1 MSEKSA
7 STVPAL
13 DKAVRILDLL
23 AREATPLSGA
33 EIAKLL
39 DLPRSSVHGL
49 IGSLLAAGLC
59 FSFTK
64 LPTSFLPDEDQ
75 GTLMASVQLPSG
87 ATNARTDA
95 VLRQFEAYLAKHSQR
110 LRAFGVESVR
120 ARYFGANAALGALTR
135 SPLV

>member
-49 IGSLLAAGLC
+49 IGSL
-59 FSFTK
+59 
-64 LPTSFLPDEDQ
+64 
-75 GTLMASVQLPSG
+75 
-87 ATNARTDA
+87 
-95 VLRQFEAYLAKHSQR
+95 
-110 LRAFGVESVR
+110 
-120 ARYFGANAALGALTR
+120 
-135 SPLV
+135 

>member
-33 EIAKLL
+33 EIPKLL

-49 IGSLLAAGLC
+49 IGSLLAAGLLR
-59 FSFTK
+59 K
-64 LPTSFLPDEDQ
+64 ADERHF
-75 GTLMASVQLPSG
+75 V
-87 ATNARTDA
+87 
-95 VLRQFEAYLAKHSQR
+95 
-110 LRAFGVESVR
+110 
-120 ARYFGANAALGALTR
+120 LGAHVMYWANGFLAQQDIVAEFHEAIAR
-135 SPLV
+135 PGPCGPDGADGMICSA